1 MKPDPQR
8 LIILTGAYDDHHLR
22 TRSDKPALCTSSGKR
37 LMLYR
42 AISEAAG
49 QAPLLL
55 SPQPR
60 GTTNCISLPAVESQF
75 GEFQQLFAPASG
87 TRKVR
92 YLVDIIR
99 YIEHVHRNSRNGD
112 TLIFDNYELIYIL
125 AIYYCRLRGRSN
137 RILLEYE
144 DGKHVI
150 DRGYPKLIS
159 GLAEKIGRR
168 LVQAAI
174 LATPSLGE
182 RLPPEIPKV
191 LIPGI
196 LRTDWRFKPA
206 PASGQPVSFLYS
218 GSLDVE
224 RGVPLLLDY
233 LASNCVSADTVYHI
247 TGRGH
252 YRELFLNLMELH
264 PGKIHFHGSVS
275 EEALA
280 QIRSSCH
287 FGLNLQ
293 SSTSPI
299 SQVTYPSKT
308 FDYLNAGIRV
318 ISTKAAGVEDI
329 LGSAAIYLNFETVEG
344 LADAVARAC
353 ESIRS
358 EQAMDMGKA
367 LNDYSFQGTVLRLKS
382 ILERAP
388 VSTTV
393 ARILCSE

>member
-22 TRSDKPALCTSSGKR
+22 TRSDKPALCTSAGKR

-42 AISEAAG
+42 AITEAAG
-49 QAPLLL
+49 STPLLL

-60 GTTNCISLPAVESQF
+60 GTADCISLPAVESQF

-87 TRKVR
+87 IRKVR

-99 YIEHVHRNSRNGD
+99 YSAHVHRNTRSGD
-112 TLIFDNYELIYIL
+112 TFIFDNYELIYVL

-137 RILLEYE
+137 RIILEYE
-144 DGKHVI
+144 DGKHAI

-159 GLAEKIGRR
+159 GFAEKIGRR

-196 LRTDWRFKPA
+196 LRTDFTFNSA
-206 PASGQPVSFLYS
+206 PALGQPVSFLYS

-233 LASNCVSADTVYHI
+233 LASNCVFANTVYHI

-252 YRELFLNLMELH
+252 YREQFLSLMELH

-275 EEALA
+275 EETLA

-293 SSTSPI
+293 SSTNPI

-318 ISTKAAGVEDI
+318 ISTKAAGVEKI
-329 LGSAAIYLNFETVEG
+329 LGNAAIYLNYESVEG
-344 LADAVARAC
+344 LGDAVARAC
-353 ESIRS
+353 VSLKSEHSAVVGES
-358 EQAMDMGKA
+358 
-367 LNDYSFQGTVLRLKS
+367 LNDYSFHGTVLRLKS
-382 ILERAP
+382 IFNHAQIAPTIARAK
-388 VSTTV
+388 
-393 ARILCSE
+393 